1 MKSLYAGRFSK
12 VAADLLRQFN
22 DSLDVDSRLYQ
33 EDIKGSIAHAK
44 MLGKAGII
52 EASEAQKITAELEI
66 ILSELTSGS
75 LTLPNDEDI
84 HMAVETLLT
93 ERLGETGKRLHT
105 ARSRNDQVALDLRM
119 YTKTAIDQIV
129 TGIDQLMQVL
139 IAIAKAHLDTAMP
152 GYTHLQPAQPIT
164 LAHHLMA
171 WCEMLKRD
179 KSRFNDAKARMDEM
193 PLGAGALAATTYP
206 IDRAMVAAE
215 LGFARITA
223 NSMDAVS
230 DRDFAIETTFA
241 ISLLMVHLSRMSE
254 EIIFWCSAGFG
265 FATLDDAY
273 ATGSSIMPQKK
284 NPDIAELVRGKTGR
298 TIGDLTTLLTMMKGL
313 PLAYNKDM
321 QEDKEAFFDAVD
333 TAVIS
338 LAIFAPMVQTL
349 TFNKDVMMQ
358 ACRKGFL
365 NATDAADYL
374 VKKGMAFRDAYTII
388 GTLVSY
394 CIENNLAIEAL
405 GLEYLKTL
413 SPLFAEDFFDAV
425 AISTCIANRNVPGGP
440 APSAVQAHIAAMEGQ
455 SI

>member
-1 MKSLYAGRFSK
+1 MKSLYAGRFAK

-22 DSLDVDSRLYQ
+22 DSLDVDSRLYK
-33 EDIKGSIAHAK
+33 EDINGSIAHAK
-44 MLGKAGII
+44 MLGNTGII
-52 EASEAQKITAELEI
+52 EKSEAQKIVAELEV
-66 ILSELTSGS
+66 ILAELTNGS
-75 LTLPNDEDI
+75 ATLPQDEDI

-93 ERLGETGKRLHT
+93 QRLGETGKRLHT

-119 YTKTAIDQIV
+119 YTKTAIDQIIA
-129 TGIDQLMQVL
+129 GIDSFLHVL
-139 IAIAKAHLDTAMP
+139 TAIAKEHLDTAMP

-164 LAHHLMA
+164 LAHHIMA
-171 WCEMLKRD
+171 WVEMLRRD
-179 KSRFNDAKARMDEM
+179 KSRFADAKNRMDEC

-206 IDRAMVAAE
+206 INREMVAAD
-215 LGFARITA
+215 LGFSRITA

-254 EIIFWCSAGFG
+254 EIILWCSTGFG

-338 LAIFAPMVQTL
+338 LAVFAPMVQTL
-349 TFNKDVMMQ
+349 TFNKDVMMRVCQ
-358 ACRKGFL
+358 KGFL

-388 GTLVSY
+388 GTLVAH
-394 CIENNLAIEAL
+394 CIEGELAIEAL
-405 GLEYLKTL
+405 DLQYLKTL
-413 SPLFAEDFFDAV
+413 SPLFAEDFYDAV

-440 APSAVQAHIAAMEGQ
+440 APGAVKAHISAIE
-455 SI
+455 